1 MSCCG
6 KKRNEYSG
14 SLHQGQAIYRHTPP
28 NQLWND
34 VVFEYTGETG
44 LTVRG
49 AIRGR
54 TYRFNTTG
62 EQLSVDYRDAG
73 SMMAIALLRKIKK
86 RE

>member
-6 KKRNEYSG
+6 KKRNEYAG
-14 SLHQGQAIYRHTPP
+14 SFSRSSATYTHIPS

-34 VVFEYTGETG
+34 VIFKYTGETA

-49 AIRGR
+49 AITRR

-62 EQLSVDYRDAG
+62 DQQQVDYRDAG
-73 SMMAIALLRKIKK
+73 SMMAISVLRKKSK
-86 RE
+86 GS